1 MQANL
6 FGMGRDPALFKDP
19 EEYRP
24 ERWLRSDDDDD
35 GMSTKSFTNL
45 PWGHG
50 ARMCIGREF
59 TLHDFCLFQNSTLK
73 QPSTDL
79 NDYQPHIAVVT
90 SL

>member
-19 EEYRP
+19 KEYRP
-24 ERWLRSDDDDD
+24 ERWLRNDDDDD

-50 ARMCIGREF
+50 ARMCIGMDF
-59 TLHDFCLFQNSTLK
+59 TLHDFAFFKMQVL
-73 QPSTDL
+73 
-79 NDYQPHIAVVT
+79 AVFYRPQ
-90 SL
+90 